1 MSRRFHANAKEISR
15 HPGPLFSYSPLAHT
29 SFYYSVSGTYTLSGY
44 SRGPRAVENEEP
56 QDPELEAKCT
66 ENKYKNSRILE
77 SENQQER
84 RERGQEL
91 SLFLVVLSLL
101 SLGSYRFHHLTSR
114 PRIISGGVKEWWRHR
129 VETACHVSDQE
140 EETIAHVS
148 GSCLY
153 RDLPSF
159 YVTF

>member
-1 MSRRFHANAKEISR
+1 MRSNQMSRRFHANAKEISR

-56 QDPELEAKCT
+56 QDTELEAKCT

-91 SLFLVVLSLL
+91 SLFSCSSLTLESRILPLPPPHLQTKDYFWRCERVV
-101 SLGSYRFHHLTSR
+101 
-114 PRIISGGVKEWWRHR
+114 E
-129 VETACHVSDQE
+129 A
-140 EETIAHVS
+140 
-148 GSCLY
+148 
-153 RDLPSF
+153 
-159 YVTF
+159 